1 MAQWLVNPT
10 STHEDL
16 GLISGHAQW
25 FRIQCCRKLWHGSR
39 CSLDLALMWLWY
51 RPVAPASIR
60 PLTQELPHAVGT
72 TLKRQTKQKTQAGE
86 WAASV
91 NLPKLLLALCP
102 PHPVFLRR
110 KISLY
115 KITLLLQFKGLFR
128 SSLVA
133 QWVKYPALSL
143 QWPGSLLCL
152 VFDPWPGN
160 FQMPQGGPKIK

>member
-1 MAQWLVNPT
+1 MLPQAVAWVKMQLR
-10 STHEDL
+10 
-16 GLISGHAQW
+16 SGIDVAVVQ
-25 FRIQCCRKLWHGSR
+25 
-39 CSLDLALMWLWY
+39 A
-51 RPVAPASIR
+51 PVAPAPIR

-115 KITLLLQFKGLFR
+115 LGYCSAPSKTDVI
-128 SSLVA
+128 
-133 QWVKYPALSL
+133 
-143 QWPGSLLCL
+143 
-152 VFDPWPGN
+152 D
-160 FQMPQGGPKIK
+160 